1 MKIAIRIIGLIFIQ
15 ILSALP
21 QTAFAAQAAP
31 SEPANL
37 KDLVTRAKAS
47 NRTITLALEATDPE
61 VVRGKEQA
69 FEKKFG
75 FPVKLESQPG
85 HHRDMP
91 VKVVESAK
99 SARGVIDLWEGGTP
113 LILGMFRAGNTRRPP
128 WEAIYE
134 GWPLAKKLRG
144 AVPEI
149 GGGPDGAVLSDHCM
163 HHQMGN
169 WSLVYNTRR
178 VKPAELKGIKL
189 EDLTTDRWR
198 NRVLWDAQALGLFA
212 LPFAPGWDVE
222 RMRVY
227 AHNLGA
233 NGTKLIA
240 GGSMNL
246 NQSLIQ
252 GEGDV
257 SMVSMNW
264 VLPQKKLGAPLEIA
278 FAEFVI
284 GNSTVTCLTKPPVND
299 PYMAALY
306 WAWDNFDGTY
316 LEAKLS
322 GAGAF
327 RLFPEEEKFLPLARL
342 ARQNGITKMEQ
353 VVGPKTEEESEK
365 ASEYRKIAI
374 QALKDGIA
382 SKKKIAR

>member
-1 MKIAIRIIGLIFIQ
+1 MMVKHVFVLILLLFFVLPMAAI
-15 ILSALP
+15 
-21 QTAFAAQAAP
+21 AAQA
-31 SEPANL
+31 EPNNL
-37 KDLVTRAKAS
+37 KDLIARARASSHVVT
-47 NRTITLALEATDPE
+47 LPLEATDAE
-61 VVRGKEQA
+61 TIRGKEQA

-75 FPVKLESQPG
+75 FPVKIESQPG

-91 VKVVESAK
+91 VKVIESAK
-99 SARGVIDLWEGGTP
+99 SGRGVIDSWDGGTP

-134 GWPLAKKLRG
+134 GWPLAKKLRTV
-144 AVPEI
+144 VPQI
-149 GGGPDGAVLSDHCM
+149 GGGPEGAVLSDHCM
-163 HHQMGN
+163 HAQMGN

-178 VKPAELKGIKL
+178 VKPAELKGNKL
-189 EDLTTDRWR
+189 EDLTGERWR

-222 RMRVY
+222 RMKTF

-233 NGTKLIA
+233 NGTKLVA

-246 NQSLIQ
+246 TQALIQ

-278 FAEFVI
+278 FAEFVL
-284 GNSTVTCLTKPPVND
+284 GNSTVTCLIKPPVND
-299 PYMAALY
+299 PYMTALY
-306 WAWDNFDGTY
+306 WAWDAFDGTY
-316 LEAKLS
+316 LEAQIS

-327 RLFPEEEKFLPLARL
+327 RLFQEEEKYLPLVRL

-353 VVGPKTEEESEK
+353 VIGPKTEEESEK

-382 SKKKIAR
+382 SKKKITR

>member
-1 MKIAIRIIGLIFIQ
+1 MKANLLGASVAML
-15 ILSALP
+15 LAMTSSAAL
-21 QTAFAAQAAP
+21 AGQAAGD
-31 SEPANL
+31 PATLN
-37 KDLVTRAKAS
+37 DLVAKAKAS
-47 NRTITLALEATDPE
+47 SRTVTLALEATEPD
-61 VVRGKEQA
+61 VVRAKEQA
-69 FEKKFG
+69 FEKRFG
-75 FPVKLESQPG
+75 FPVKIESQPG

-91 VKVVESAK
+91 VKVIESAK
-99 SARGVIDLWEGGTP
+99 SGRGVIDSWDGGTP

-128 WEAIYE
+128 WEAVYE
-134 GWPLAKKLRG
+134 GWPLAKKLRSV
-144 AVPEI
+144 VPQI
-149 GGGPDGAVLSDHCM
+149 GGGPEGAVLSDHCM
-163 HHQMGN
+163 HAQMGN
-169 WSLVYNTRR
+169 WSLVHNTRR

-189 EDLTTDRWR
+189 EDLTTEKWR

-222 RMRVY
+222 RMKTF

-233 NGTKLIA
+233 NGTKLVA

-252 GEGDV
+252 GEGDI

-278 FAEFVI
+278 FAEFVL

-299 PYMAALY
+299 PYMTALY
-306 WAWDNFDGTY
+306 WAWDAFDGTY
-316 LEAKLS
+316 TEAQVS

-327 RLFPEEEKFLPLARL
+327 RLFPEEEKYLPLARL
-342 ARQNGITKMEQ
+342 ARQHGITKMEQ
-353 VVGPKTEEESEK
+353 VIGPKTEEESEK

-382 SKKKIAR
+382 SKKKITR

>member
-1 MKIAIRIIGLIFIQ
+1 MTASEVVAGTILGLFTMM
-15 ILSALP
+15 P
-21 QTAFAAQAAP
+21 QTVLAAQAAP
-31 SEPANL
+31 GEPMNL
-37 KDLVTRAKAS
+37 KELIAKAKAS
-47 NRTITLALEATDPE
+47 SRTVTLALEATEPE

-75 FPVKLESQPG
+75 FPIKLESQPG

-91 VKVVESAK
+91 VKVVEAAK
-99 SARGVIDLWEGGTP
+99 SGRGVIDMWEGGTP
-113 LILGMFRAGNTRRPP
+113 LLLGMFRSGNTRRPP
-128 WEAIYE
+128 WEPIYE
-134 GWPLAKKLRG
+134 GWPLAKKLRSV
-144 AVPEI
+144 VPQI
-149 GGGPDGAVLSDHCM
+149 GGGPDGVMLSDHCM
-163 HHQMGN
+163 HAQMGN

-178 VKPAELKGIKL
+178 GKPAELKGVKL
-189 EDLTTDRWR
+189 EDLTGERWR

-222 RMRVY
+222 RMKVF

-233 NGTKLIA
+233 NGTKMVA

-246 NQSLIQ
+246 IQSLIQ

-264 VLPQKKLGAPLEIA
+264 VLPQKKLGAPLDIA

-299 PYMAALY
+299 PAMTTLY
-306 WAWDNFDGTY
+306 WAWDNFEGTY
-316 LEAKLS
+316 LEAQIS

-327 RLFPEEEKFLPLARL
+327 RLFPEEEKYLPLARL

-365 ASEYRKIAI
+365 VPEYRKLAI

-382 SKKKIAR
+382 SKKKISR

>member
-1 MKIAIRIIGLIFIQ
+1 MVFSKVVGLVF
-15 ILSALP
+15 LCLVSSLP
-21 QTAFAAQAAP
+21 QSVAAAQAAP
-31 SEPANL
+31 GDPTNL
-37 KDLVTRAKAS
+37 KDLIAKAKAS
-47 NRTITLALEATDPE
+47 SRKVTLALEATEPD

-75 FPVKLESQPG
+75 FPVKLETQPG

-91 VKVVESAK
+91 VKVIESAK
-99 SARGVIDLWEGGTP
+99 SGRGVIDSWDGGTP

-134 GWPLAKKLRG
+134 GWPLAKKLRSV
-144 AVPEI
+144 VPQI

-163 HHQMGN
+163 HAQMGN

-189 EDLTTDRWR
+189 EDLTGERWR

-222 RMRVY
+222 RMKTF

-233 NGTKLIA
+233 NGTKMVA

-246 NQSLIQ
+246 VQSLIQ

-264 VLPQKKLGAPLEIA
+264 VLPQKKLGAPLDIA
-278 FAEFVI
+278 FAEFVL

-299 PYMAALY
+299 PNMTALY
-306 WAWDNFDGTY
+306 WAWDAFDGTY
-316 LEAKLS
+316 LEAQIS

-342 ARQNGITKMEQ
+342 ARQNGVTSMEQ
-353 VVGPKTEEESEK
+353 VVGPKTEEDAVK

-382 SKKKIAR
+382 SKKRITR

>member
-1 MKIAIRIIGLIFIQ
+1 MIASQVVAGAILGLFTMM
-15 ILSALP
+15 P
-21 QTAFAAQAAP
+21 QMVLAAQAA
-31 SEPANL
+31 SGEPMIL
-37 KDLVTRAKAS
+37 KELIAKAKAS
-47 NRTITLALEATDPE
+47 SRTVTLALEATEPD

-75 FPVKLESQPG
+75 FPIKLESQPG

-91 VKVVESAK
+91 VKVVEAAK
-99 SARGVIDLWEGGTP
+99 SGRGVIDMWEGGTP
-113 LILGMFRAGNTRRPP
+113 LLLGMFRSGNTRRPP

-134 GWPLAKKLRG
+134 GWPLAKKLRSV
-144 AVPEI
+144 VPQI
-149 GGGPDGAVLSDHCM
+149 GGGPDGAMLSDHCM
-163 HHQMGN
+163 HAQMGN

-178 VKPAELKGIKL
+178 VKPAELKGVKL
-189 EDLTTDRWR
+189 EDLTGERWR

-222 RMRVY
+222 RMKVF

-233 NGTKLIA
+233 NGTKMVA

-246 NQSLIQ
+246 IQSLIQ

-264 VLPQKKLGAPLEIA
+264 VLPQKKLGAPLDIA

-299 PYMAALY
+299 PAMTALY
-306 WAWDNFDGTY
+306 WAWDNFEGTY
-316 LEAKLS
+316 LEAQIS

-327 RLFPEEEKFLPLARL
+327 RLFPEEEKYLPLARL

-353 VVGPKTEEESEK
+353 VVGPKTEEDSEK
-365 ASEYRKIAI
+365 VPEYRKLAI

-382 SKKKIAR
+382 SKKKISR

>member
-1 MKIAIRIIGLIFIQ
+1 MKTNLFT
-15 ILSALP
+15 ALF
-21 QTAFAAQAAP
+21 AFLASMSVSIVLAGQP
-31 SEPANL
+31 SGDPATL
-37 KDLVTRAKAS
+37 KDLLAKARAS
-47 NRTITLALEATDPE
+47 SRTVTLALEATEPD
-61 VVRGKEQA
+61 VVRAKEQA
-69 FEKKFG
+69 FEKRFG
-75 FPVKLESQPG
+75 FAVKIESQPG

-91 VKVVESAK
+91 VKVIESAK
-99 SARGVIDLWEGGTP
+99 SGRGVIDSWDGGTP

-134 GWPLAKKLRG
+134 GWPLAKKLR
-144 AVPEI
+144 AVVPQI

-163 HHQMGN
+163 HAQMGN

-178 VKPAELKGIKL
+178 VKPAELKGVKL
-189 EDLTTDRWR
+189 EDLTSDKWR
-198 NRVLWDAQALGLFA
+198 SRVLWDAQALGLFA

-222 RMRVY
+222 RMRGF

-233 NGTKLIA
+233 NGTKLVA
-240 GGSMNL
+240 GGSTNL
-246 NQSLIQ
+246 IQSLIQ

-264 VLPQKKLGAPLEIA
+264 VLPQKKLGAPLDIA
-278 FAEFVI
+278 FAEFI
-284 GNSTVTCLTKPPVND
+284 LGNSTVTCLTKPPVND
-299 PYMAALY
+299 PHMTALF
-306 WAWDNFDGTY
+306 WGWDAFDGSYT
-316 LEAKLS
+316 EAQIS

-353 VVGPKTEEESEK
+353 VVGPKTEEDAEK

>member
-1 MKIAIRIIGLIFIQ
+1 MNASKFLTVWLAWLFAFIA
-15 ILSALP
+15 P
-21 QTAFAAQAAP
+21 MAFAAQGAP
-31 SEPANL
+31 GEPANL
-37 KDLVTRAKAS
+37 KELIAKAKAS
-47 NRTITLALEATDPE
+47 SRTVTLALEATEPD
-61 VVRGKEQA
+61 VVRGKEKA

-91 VKVVESAK
+91 VKVIESAK
-99 SARGVIDLWEGGTP
+99 SGRGVIDSWDGGTP

-134 GWPLAKKLRG
+134 GWPLAKKLRSV
-144 AVPEI
+144 VPQI

-163 HHQMGN
+163 HAQMGN

-178 VKPAELKGIKL
+178 VKAAELKGIKL
-189 EDLTTDRWR
+189 EDLTGERWR

-222 RMRVY
+222 RMKTF

-233 NGTKLIA
+233 NGTKMVA

-246 NQSLIQ
+246 IQSLIQ

-264 VLPQKKLGAPLEIA
+264 VLPQKKLGAPLDIA
-278 FAEFVI
+278 FAEFVL
-284 GNSTVTCLTKPPVND
+284 GNSTVTCLIKPPVND
-299 PYMAALY
+299 AHMTALY
-306 WAWDNFDGTY
+306 WAWDAFDGTY
-316 LEAKLS
+316 TEAQIS

-327 RLFPEEEKFLPLARL
+327 RLFAEEEKFLPLARL
-342 ARQNGITKMEQ
+342 ARQNGVTKMEQ
-353 VVGPKTEEESEK
+353 VVGPKTEEDAEK

-374 QALKDGIA
+374 QALKDGIS
-382 SKKKIAR
+382 SKKKIAK

>member
-1 MKIAIRIIGLIFIQ
+1 MKANLLGAAV
-15 ILSALP
+15 ALLLAM
-21 QTAFAAQAAP
+21 TAGAALAGQAAG
-31 SEPANL
+31 EPATL
-37 KDLVTRAKAS
+37 KDLVAKARAS
-47 NRTITLALEATDPE
+47 SRTVTLALEATEPE
-61 VVRGKEQA
+61 VVRAKEQA

-75 FPVKLESQPG
+75 FPVKIESQPG

-91 VKVVESAK
+91 VKVIESAK
-99 SARGVIDLWEGGTP
+99 SGRGVIDSWDGGTP

-134 GWPLAKKLRG
+134 GWPLAKKLRSV
-144 AVPEI
+144 VPQI
-149 GGGPDGAVLSDHCM
+149 GGGPDGAMLSDHCM
-163 HHQMGN
+163 HAQMGN

-178 VKPAELKGIKL
+178 VKAAELKGIKL
-189 EDLTTDRWR
+189 EDLTTDKWR

-222 RMRVY
+222 RMKVFS
-227 AHNLGA
+227 HNLGA
-233 NGTKLIA
+233 NGTKLVA

-246 NQSLIQ
+246 IQSLIQ

-264 VLPQKKLGAPLEIA
+264 VLPQKKNGAPLDIA
-278 FAEFVI
+278 FAEFVL

-299 PYMAALY
+299 PHMTALF
-306 WAWDNFDGTY
+306 WAWDAFDGTY
-316 LEAKLS
+316 TEAQIS

-342 ARQNGITKMEQ
+342 ARQNGVTKMEQ

>member
-1 MKIAIRIIGLIFIQ
+1 MTASEVVAGTILGLFTMM
-15 ILSALP
+15 P
-21 QTAFAAQAAP
+21 QTVLAAQAAP
-31 SEPANL
+31 GEPMNL
-37 KDLVTRAKAS
+37 KELIAKAKAS
-47 NRTITLALEATDPE
+47 SRTVTLALEATEPE

-75 FPVKLESQPG
+75 FPIKLESQPG

-91 VKVVESAK
+91 VKVVEAAK
-99 SARGVIDLWEGGTP
+99 SGRGVIDMWEGGTP
-113 LILGMFRAGNTRRPP
+113 LLLGMFRSGNTRRPP

-134 GWPLAKKLRG
+134 GWPLAKKLRSV
-144 AVPEI
+144 VPQI
-149 GGGPDGAVLSDHCM
+149 GGGPDGAMLSDHCM
-163 HHQMGN
+163 HAQMGN

-178 VKPAELKGIKL
+178 VKPAELKGVKL
-189 EDLTTDRWR
+189 EDLTGERWR

-222 RMRVY
+222 RMKVF

-233 NGTKLIA
+233 NGTKMVA

-246 NQSLIQ
+246 IQSLIQ

-264 VLPQKKLGAPLEIA
+264 VLPQKKLGAPLDIA

-299 PYMAALY
+299 PAMTTLY
-306 WAWDNFDGTY
+306 WAWDNFEGTY
-316 LEAKLS
+316 LEAQIS

-327 RLFPEEEKFLPLARL
+327 RLFPEEEKYLPLARL

-365 ASEYRKIAI
+365 VPEYRKLAI

-382 SKKKIAR
+382 SKKKISR